1 MPIQIEVIERKL
13 VSPVFL
19 KVEAEVR
26 YSEDATLNGV
36 TDDEEKP
43 KMPFLVG
50 RVWSPVI
57 NLETGKVVD
66 WPQGVTADIH
76 YKVCDQG
83 RYLLL
88 DADLNVLVEK
98 DGYVPD
104 ILSPGDSG
112 YGDYIIMKVDG
123 TGQIENWRV
132 DLDDFTRND
141 D

>member
-1 MPIQIEVIERKL
+1 MPIQIKVIQRKL
-13 VSPVFL
+13 ISPVYL
-19 KVEAEVR
+19 KVEAEAR
-26 YSEDATLNGV
+26 YYEDATLNGV

-57 NLETGKVVD
+57 KLETGKFVD
-66 WPQGVTADIH
+66 CPQGVTADIH

-104 ILSPGDSG
+104 ILSPGGSG
-112 YGDYIIMKVDG
+112 YGDYIIMKIDG

-132 DLDDFTRND
+132 DLNDVEHDDE
-141 D
+141 